1 MTRQAENPLDVD
13 QEEITLSERL
23 AREGEARNELD
34 GRHKRRRKRP
44 TQISFKT
51 TDERKMQIQRLGEW
65 MNASMTEVIEAG
77 IDALEEK
84 LKRGKRGKGK

>member
-1 MTRQAENPLDVD
+1 MAKQAENPLDIE
-13 QEEITLSERL
+13 QEEITLTERL
-23 AREGEARNELD
+23 AREREAKSELD
-34 GRHKRRRKRP
+34 GRYKRRRKRP

-77 IDALEEK
+77 IDALERE
-84 LKRGKRGKGK
+84 LKKGKRGKGK